1 MSAHVLIVSQDTD
14 LIETMGILLQRWG
27 MVVELAGEPAD
38 LSIIGADIVLLD
50 IRQQE
55 DCGLTLLPVIRAR
68 MPEAGIILLNKP
80 DNIQPSIA
88 GMLAGADD
96 EIISPFDTVT
106 LNNKIF
112 AAIQGRKKRKG
123 KRSLLKRFEDTM
135 TVITFA
141 LAGEYDTAI
150 DVLNELEEKHSS
162 PQKKEIK

>member
-1 MSAHVLIVSQDTD
+1 MSANVLIVSQDTD
-14 LIETMGILLQRWG
+14 FVETMSSLLQRWG

-38 LSIIGADIVLLD
+38 LSMIGVDIVLLD
-50 IRQQE
+50 IRQQG
-55 DCGLTLLPVIRAR
+55 DCGLTLLPVIRMR
-68 MPEAGIILLNKP
+68 MPEAEIILVNKP

-106 LNNKIF
+106 LQNKIF
-112 AAIQGRKKRKG
+112 AAVQCRRKRKG

-150 DVLNELEEKHSS
+150 DVLNELEEKNSFTKDRR
-162 PQKKEIK
+162 KK